1 MINLKGV
8 METRYTLED
17 WAGYWLVMLV
27 VHIRNVSLQFSDT
40 SEAYPKLIFLPTTVQ
55 TVVAWCFITE
65 VKLLHPSDCG
75 RISAIF

>member
-55 TVVAWCFITE
+55 TDVAWCFITV